1 MSISPRK
8 LRAVTRG
15 EALSLLAGT
24 SLGRIVFTEK
34 AMPAV
39 RPASHLME
47 DGVIIVRSHDGSAVV
62 PAGAGERIPGAE
74 RVAGA
79 GRETVVAYQVDDI
92 DIGTR
97 LGWSVVVTGPATP
110 ILDPAAV
117 ERYSVVLAPWTSA
130 GPGQLIR
137 IYPGIVTGYRLI
149 DQAD

>member
-24 SLGRIVFTEK
+24 SLGRIVFTEN

-47 DGVIIVRSHDGSAVV
+47 DGVVIVRSHDGSAVV
-62 PAGAGERIPGAE
+62 PAGAGERIPGA
-74 RVAGA
+74 
-79 GRETVVAYQVDDI
+79 GRETVVAYQADDI

-110 ILDPAAV
+110 ILDPAEA
-117 ERYSVVLAPWTSA
+117 ERYGAVLAPWTRA
-130 GPGQLIR
+130 GVGQLIR
-137 IYPGIVTGYRLI
+137 IYPGIVTGYCLI

>member
-24 SLGRIVFTEK
+24 SLGRIVFTEN

-39 RPASHLME
+39 RPASHLVE

-62 PAGAGERIPGAE
+62 PVGAGERIP
-74 RVAGA
+74 GA
-79 GRETVVAYQVDDI
+79 GRETVVAYQADDI

-97 LGWSVVVTGPATP
+97 LGWSVVVTGPAT
-110 ILDPAAV
+110 LVLNPAEV

-130 GPGQLIR
+130 GAGQLIR
-137 IYPGIVTGYRLI
+137 VHPGIVTGYRLV